1 MPEPFYYVVIED
13 CYKIVTIALKGEF
26 MLIGDIIRE
35 YRSKHNLS
43 LQQFADKINS
53 SKGYVF
59 MLEKNY
65 NSTTG
70 KPINPSIKS
79 LSAIAKAMNIDIEDL
94 LKMLDNDQKI
104 LLDEKI
110 FKEQFDSVTD
120 VAVKVPLVGKI
131 SAGLPILAT
140 QNIEGYEFAP
150 KGMIKEDMEYFY
162 LRVQGDSM
170 NMKFNDGDIVLVQ
183 KQDTLENDEIG
194 VILVGDEAT
203 VKKFKEDNGMVILT
217 PMSTNPEHSVQ
228 IYKDTQVKIIG
239 KVISYQGK
247 V

>member
-1 MPEPFYYVVIED
+1 MNNIKKLREDKDLSQAELGKIFGVTSQAIGLYERGLRNMPLELLSKMADYFN
-13 CYKIVTIALKGEF
+13 VTIDYLLGKEVGVE
-26 MLIGDIIRE
+26 I
-35 YRSKHNLS
+35 
-43 LQQFADKINS
+43 AD
-53 SKGYVF
+53 
-59 MLEKNY
+59 E
-65 NSTTG
+65 
-70 KPINPSIKS
+70 
-79 LSAIAKAMNIDIEDL
+79 
-94 LKMLDNDQKI
+94 
-104 LLDEKI
+104 
-110 FKEQFDSVTD
+110 
-120 VAVKVPLVGKI
+120 AVKIPVVGKI

-170 NMKFNDGDIVLVQ
+170 NIKFNDGDIVLVQ

-194 VILVGDEAT
+194 VILVGEEAT

-228 IYKDTQVKIIG
+228 IYKDNQVKIIG

-247 V
+247 I

>member
-1 MPEPFYYVVIED
+1 MPLELLSKMADYFN
-13 CYKIVTIALKGEF
+13 VTIDYLLGKEVGVE
-26 MLIGDIIRE
+26 I
-35 YRSKHNLS
+35 
-43 LQQFADKINS
+43 AD
-53 SKGYVF
+53 
-59 MLEKNY
+59 E
-65 NSTTG
+65 
-70 KPINPSIKS
+70 
-79 LSAIAKAMNIDIEDL
+79 
-94 LKMLDNDQKI
+94 
-104 LLDEKI
+104 
-110 FKEQFDSVTD
+110 
-120 VAVKVPLVGKI
+120 AVKIPVVGKI

-170 NMKFNDGDIVLVQ
+170 NIKFNDGDIVLVQ

-194 VILVGDEAT
+194 VILVGEEAT

-228 IYKDTQVKIIG
+228 IYKDNQVKIIG

-247 V
+247 I